1 MNLFPPFFM
10 YFVISASELISGSDV
25 GICTMQQ
32 LITEEDDIRA
42 NDYFSMIIENV
53 TKLISLILLMI
64 STYGFMGCL
73 DSGAS
78 YAII

>member
-1 MNLFPPFFM
+1 M
-10 YFVISASELISGSDV
+10 YFVISANELISGSDE

-32 LITEEDDIRA
+32 LIAEEDDIRA
-42 NDYFSMIIENV
+42 NDYFSIIIKNV
-53 TKLISLILLMI
+53 TKLISLILLMT

>member
-1 MNLFPPFFM
+1 M
-10 YFVISASELISGSDV
+10 YFVISASELISGSDE

-32 LITEEDDIRA
+32 LIAEEDDIRA
-42 NDYFSMIIENV
+42 NDYFSMIIKNV

-64 STYGFMGCL
+64 STFGFIGCL